1 MTDDQFDEFLRKA
14 ATDYRTPPPTP
25 KAEMWAR
32 IQAGRSGGR
41 DRGEPAVDLA
51 SRRRAPWVGPLV
63 ALAATLLIGIGI
75 GRFTTAR
82 QPAPSP
88 AVLSATDAARANKM
102 VRFAAR
108 EHFGQVNALLT
119 DYETGQ
125 INDDF
130 HADARDLLARTRM
143 LLSAERLSDPATR
156 ALLEDLELLLVQV
169 ARLAP
174 APNGQADE
182 RALIDDNM
190 AEREIRFRLRDAIPA
205 GPTA

>member
-1 MTDDQFDEFLRKA
+1 MTDDKFEEFLEEA
-14 ATDYRTPPPTP
+14 AKGYRTPPPTP
-25 KAEMWAR
+25 RDEIWAR
-32 IQAGRSGGR
+32 IEARRASSRS
-41 DRGEPAVDLA
+41 PVIDLA
-51 SRRRAPWVGPLV
+51 SRRRVLWVGPLV

-75 GRFTTAR
+75 GRLTTAT
-82 QPAPSP
+82 PKTASDPV
-88 AVLSATDAARANKM
+88 ADAARANNV

-125 INDDF
+125 IDGDF
-130 HADARDLLARTRM
+130 HADARELLARTRM
-143 LLSAERLSDPATR
+143 LLSAQRLSDPSTR

-190 AEREIRFRLRDAIPA
+190 AERAIRLRLRDAIPA

>member
-1 MTDDQFDEFLRKA
+1 MTDEKFEEFLGEA
-14 ATDYRTPPPTP
+14 AKGYRAPPPTP
-25 KAEMWAR
+25 KDEMWAR
-32 IQAGRSGGR
+32 IEASRK
-41 DRGEPAVDLA
+41 PVIDLA

-75 GRFTTAR
+75 GRLTTKPTLKPETVA
-82 QPAPSP
+82 A
-88 AVLSATDAARANKM
+88 ANAARANRV

-108 EHFGQVNALLT
+108 EHFGQVNVLLT
-119 DYETGQ
+119 DYETGP
-125 INDDF
+125 INADF
-130 HADARDLLARTRM
+130 HADARALLARTRM
-143 LLSAERLSDPATR
+143 LLSAERLSDPSTR

-174 APNGQADE
+174 APKGQADE

-190 AEREIRFRLRDAIPA
+190 AERAIRLRLRDAIPA

>member
-1 MTDDQFDEFLRKA
+1 MTDEQFDEFIRKA
-14 ATDYRTPPPTP
+14 AQDYRTPPPTP
-25 KAEMWAR
+25 KAEIWAQ
-32 IQAGRSGGR
+32 IEAGRAGSRVQTG
-41 DRGEPAVDLA
+41 AVIDLA

-75 GRFTTAR
+75 GRLSTGR
-82 QPAPSP
+82 QPAQNP
-88 AVLSATDAARANKM
+88 AVLTATDAARANKV

-108 EHFGQVNALLT
+108 EHFSQVNALLT

-130 HADARDLLARTRM
+130 HADARELLARTRM
-143 LLSAERLSDPATR
+143 LLSADRLTDPATR

-174 APNGQADE
+174 APSGQADE

-190 AEREIRFRLRDAIPA
+190 AERAIRFRLRDAIPA